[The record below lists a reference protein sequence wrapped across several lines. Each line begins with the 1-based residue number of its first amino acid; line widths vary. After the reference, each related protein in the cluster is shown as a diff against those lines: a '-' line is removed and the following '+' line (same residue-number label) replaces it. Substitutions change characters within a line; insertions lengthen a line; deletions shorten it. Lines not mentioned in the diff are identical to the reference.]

1 MRSLFLNYSR
11 SVCRFPQNV
20 TVGAVALLLLF
31 FGAAAADLLG
41 RPLADIFLHIAIV
54 PANAYQRTKFQ
65 LSSAISFGD
74 MRGSQNK
81 KWELLIFPDAS

>member
-1 MRSLFLNYSR
+1 MPLKS
-11 SVCRFPQNV
+11 V

-31 FGAAAADLLG
+31 FGAAADLLG
-41 RPLADIFLHIAIV
+41 RPLADNFFLHIAIV

-81 KWELLIFPDAS
+81 MWELLIFPDAS